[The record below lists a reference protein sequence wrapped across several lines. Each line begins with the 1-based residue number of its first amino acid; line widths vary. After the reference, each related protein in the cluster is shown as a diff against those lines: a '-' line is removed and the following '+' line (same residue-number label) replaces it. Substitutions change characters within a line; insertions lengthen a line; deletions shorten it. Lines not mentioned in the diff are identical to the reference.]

1 MAITSRL
8 GLHKPDNTGE
18 PFGDYFPGAYG
29 ADLQQID
36 DVVQIKDVTAAG
48 NIPVYGVDGLLED
61 SGIAPGDLEAGL
73 ITSILTDQGML
84 LYKAADALAALSADT
99 AGKSLLTQGAAANP
113 VFGYPSHS
121 TLTNLGIGDPHTQYV
136 LRSLLSARGDLVY
149 RGASDWQ
156 RLPKGVSGKVLMQG
170 ADDPYWSMPKLDDL
184 AAPDDNTDLNASTA
198 KHGLMQRYP
207 GTNSLLK
214 GNGDWLVFPGT
225 AQALKGDGSW
235 ITRKFGIDFPFGNGL
250 DVIEA
255 NQAQE
260 FHVPINCKIIE
271 ARVQEVWNNLGSI
284 TCNLYIHPGGDGKGG
299 LVDSFSLSNSYYA
312 WELGLN
318 ISVDADR
325 WIRIEIPS
333 AVTNSKQIVCSLVLE
348 AT

>member
-8 GLHKPDNTGE
+8 GLHKPDTSGE
-18 PFGDYFPGAYG
+18 LFGDYFIDAYA

-84 LYKAADALAALSADT
+84 LYKAADALAALSADV

-121 TLTNLGIGDPHTQYV
+121 TLTNLTIGDPHTQYV

-149 RGASDWQ
+149 RDATGWQ

-184 AAPDDNTDLNASTA
+184 AAPDDNTDLNASTS
-198 KHGLMQRYP
+198 KHGLMQKYP
-207 GTNSLLK
+207 N
-214 GNGDWLVFPGT
+214 T

-235 ITRKFGIDFPFGNGL
+235 ITRNFEIDFPFGNGS
-250 DVIEA
+250 DVIDPA
-255 NQAQE
+255 VAE
-260 FHVPINCKIIE
+260 FGMPTEGKIWHVDLW
-271 ARVQEVWNNLGSI
+271 EVGLISSSATCTLYEHAVGAAKGSAI
-284 TCNLYIHPGGDGKGG
+284 Q
-299 LVDSFSLSNSYYA
+299 SFALSS
-312 WELGLN
+312 ETSHGF
-318 ISVDADR
+318 
-325 WIRIEIPS
+325 
-333 AVTNSKQIVCSLVLE
+333 VTNITVTKGNILRVEVSNVTAAKQIVLRLWFE
-348 AT
+348 GT